1 MATTVYAYQV
11 NEGGALNGFASLIE
25 EVAETL
31 RQVRSEIRLE
41 DGYEPGTSAIFAF
54 DLLKPD
60 LGQLFA
66 VLNGDAEL
74 ADLILKDKRLVRHVT
89 GDEEMGLTR

>member
-1 MATTVYAYQV
+1 MAITVYAYQV
-11 NEGGALNGFASLIE
+11 NEGGALNGFGSSIE

-41 DGYEPGTSAIFAF
+41 DGYEPGTSAIFAL
-54 DLLKPD
+54 DLLKPN
-60 LGQLFA
+60 LEQLFA

-89 GDEEMGLTR
+89 SEEEMGLKR

>member
-1 MATTVYAYQV
+1 MAITVYAYQV
-11 NEGGALNGFASLIE
+11 NEGGALKGFASLIE

-54 DLLKPD
+54 DLFKPD
-60 LGQLFA
+60 LEQLFA
-66 VLNGDAEL
+66 NGDAEL
-74 ADLILKDKRLVRHVT
+74 ADLILKDKRLVRHVA